1 MQYAIELFFDKETE
15 QELFDQARLVA
26 ERGLSS
32 KYLEWNTR
40 PHVTLAC
47 FEDVDEESCTAL
59 LSEFARSHTQPP
71 AHIGSFGAFT
81 DTKTI
86 FASPIMNESMFQL
99 QRELFEH
106 MSEFDSTNYVWYHP
120 DRWVPHCGLA
130 LMSEDSDEAF
140 YQACDLILRNF
151 RKLNGT
157 FESVGL
163 VRISFPVKEIFTAE
177 LGFRDD

>member
-26 ERGLSS
+26 EQGLSS

-47 FEDVDEESCTAL
+47 FEDVDEDRCKTL
-59 LSEFARSHTQPP
+59 LSEFALSHKQPP
-71 AHIGSFGAFT
+71 AHIGSVGIFT
-81 DTKTI
+81 DTKVI
-86 FASPIMNESMFQL
+86 FASPIMNDSMFRL
-99 QRELFEH
+99 QRELH
-106 MSEFDSTNYVWYHP
+106 GNLSEFDSSKYVWYHP

-157 FESVGL
+157 FSSVGL
-163 VRISFPVKEIFTAE
+163 VRISFPVKEIYTVE
-177 LGFRDD
+177 LKPSDD